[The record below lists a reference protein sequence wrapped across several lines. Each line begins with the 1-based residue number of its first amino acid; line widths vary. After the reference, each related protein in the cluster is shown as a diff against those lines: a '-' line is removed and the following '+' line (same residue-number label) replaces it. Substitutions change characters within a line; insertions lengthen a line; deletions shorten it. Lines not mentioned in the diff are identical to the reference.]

1 MILRFIV
8 VVLLAIAIAAAAV
21 VVCGE
26 NIRRRYAHLLSCH
39 KKASEFIEKTVFLA
53 NSLPYKYFLSP
64 PFVYN
69 VRGISLVQM
78 GLNLNSTVMLR
89 WVHILSI

>member
-8 VVLLAIAIAAAAV
+8 VVLLAIAVVVAV